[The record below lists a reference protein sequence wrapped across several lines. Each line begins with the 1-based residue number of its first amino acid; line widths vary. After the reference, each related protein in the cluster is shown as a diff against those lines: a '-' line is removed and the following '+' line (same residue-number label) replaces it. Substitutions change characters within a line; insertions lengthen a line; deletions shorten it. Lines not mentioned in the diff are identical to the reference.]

1 MTEARE
7 SESEPSAPATSGL
20 ALNDLPALSV
30 RRPLLAMVLNL
41 LIALAGVAAVLAVE
55 VRELPNVDRPIV
67 TVRGILQGASP
78 ETMDRE
84 VTSLVEG
91 AVARVSGVKEIRSSS
106 EENNFRMRAEFGP
119 GTDLD
124 TAASDVREAVSRVQR
139 DLPDEIEQLVVVKAD
154 ADASP
159 IMRLAVR
166 ADGMDQDELTR
177 IVENDIIP
185 EFISVEGVAD
195 VTLFGDR
202 QRLLRVVLDPMRL
215 SAYQMSVTD
224 VIDVLENAPFDIPT
238 GSFASDDQELLVR
251 ADATVENAAEVEAII
266 IRDPVRIG
274 DVAQVF
280 FGPEEAESLVRVN
293 AAPVIGLG
301 VVRQAQSN
309 TIQISDDIRE
319 VTDQLNARFE
329 NLEVIITSDDA
340 LFIRGSV

>member
-139 DLPDEIEQLVVVKAD
+139 DLPDEIEQLVVVK
-154 ADASP
+154 
-159 IMRLAVR
+159 
-166 ADGMDQDELTR
+166 
-177 IVENDIIP
+177 
-185 EFISVEGVAD
+185 
-195 VTLFGDR
+195 DR
-202 QRLLRVVLDPMRL
+202 RERRHSGIHLGRR
-215 SAYQMSVTD
+215 
-224 VIDVLENAPFDIPT
+224 
-238 GSFASDDQELLVR
+238 R
-251 ADATVENAAEVEAII
+251 
-266 IRDPVRIG
+266 RRCDPVRRPPAASSG
-274 DVAQVF
+274 GPRSDAVERLPDV
-280 FGPEEAESLVRVN
+280 GHR
-293 AAPVIGLG
+293 
-301 VVRQAQSN
+301 R
-309 TIQISDDIRE
+309 D
-319 VTDQLNARFE
+319 
-329 NLEVIITSDDA
+329 
-340 LFIRGSV
+340 